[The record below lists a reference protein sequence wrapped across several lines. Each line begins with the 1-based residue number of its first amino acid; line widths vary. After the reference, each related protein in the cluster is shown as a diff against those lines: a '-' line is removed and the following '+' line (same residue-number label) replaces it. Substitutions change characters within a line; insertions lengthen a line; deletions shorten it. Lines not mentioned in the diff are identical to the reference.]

1 MSRRSLV
8 MVIVTLLNTPKK
20 GFSVNSAT
28 NEYNNNKQNIY
39 VQ

>member
-1 MSRRSLV
+1 MSRPSLV

-20 GFSVNSAT
+20 GFSVNSTT

-39 VQ
+39 VA

>member
-1 MSRRSLV
+1 MV

-20 GFSVNSAT
+20 GFFLVNSTT

>member
-8 MVIVTLLNTPKK
+8 MVIVTLLNNPKK
-20 GFSVNSAT
+20 GFSVNSTT
-28 NEYNNNKQNIY
+28 NEYNDNKQNIY